1 MPLYIGAGFDNCF
14 LTAPLAERTRLKLG
28 LNLARL
34 PAKATVLLVLG
45 EPDVRFQIEDRF
57 STQKIGEGP
66 AIAAAVARYA
76 ATVAAMRD
84 SAPQHTFAVLSCI
97 PSTRPEYCRLS
108 STYDQ
113 QLEAALRT
121 KGIAYVDIRPG
132 LIDPATQLLRP
143 EFDADGI
150 HLSTAALPPVI
161 GALRKCRLL
170 DVGTHVEPD
179 FRWSFNYRIPLDHGL
194 ETRLW
199 GDKPRSAIAD
209 AVVRQLARRHAADR
223 DRRWQVLDCAEGYLA
238 FGLAAAGFRRV
249 SGVEPEPTKRLMAQR
264 AARLFRGLEA
274 AVTFGAPDPAGTS
287 AEFAV
292 LYPWAADDPDT
303 MAARLDRAAQAG
315 TVCYAPLPP
324 GDAERLVRQA
334 GEGRTEVETIGL
346 DVTEAVLLKYSKP
359 GA

>member
-14 LTAPLAERTRLKLG
+14 LTPQLAERTRLKLD

-34 PAKATVLLVLG
+34 PAEATVLLVLG
-45 EPDVRFQIEDRF
+45 EPDVRFHIEDRF
-57 STQKIGEGP
+57 GTAVLGEDQ

-76 ATVAAMRD
+76 ATVASLRK

-97 PSTRPEYCRLS
+97 PSTRAEYCRLS
-108 STYDQ
+108 AVYDR
-113 QLEAALRT
+113 QLEAAMRAE
-121 KGIAYVDIRPG
+121 GIAYADIRPR
-132 LIDPATQLLRP
+132 LIDPATQLLRS

-150 HLSTAALPPVI
+150 HLSTVALPQVI
-161 GALRKCRLL
+161 GAMKDSRLL
-170 DVGTHVEPD
+170 DIGTHVESD

-209 AVVRQLARRHAADR
+209 AVVRQLAHRHATDK
-223 DRRWQVLDCAEGYLA
+223 DRRWAVPDCAEGYLA
-238 FGLAAAGFRRV
+238 FGLAAAGFSRV
-249 SGVEPEPTKRLMAQR
+249 SGVEPEPTKLLMAQR
-264 AARLFRGLEA
+264 AARLFRGPEA

-292 LYPWAADDPDT
+292 LYPWAAGDPDT

-315 TVCYAPLPP
+315 TVCYAPLVP
-324 GDAERLVRQA
+324 GDAARIVQQA
-334 GEGRTEVETIGL
+334 GQRRAEVETIGL
-346 DVTEAVLLKYSKP
+346 DGTEAVLLKYFKS